1 MRMYRNPQRVCVLRG
16 TKHFIKGFFFI
27 SKKVIEDMVTTRA
40 HFSYLSEGIIGN
52 NTLFMPFYAG
62 ISSTLNASVM

>member
-1 MRMYRNPQRVCVLRG
+1 
-16 TKHFIKGFFFI
+16 
-27 SKKVIEDMVTTRA
+27 MVTTRA